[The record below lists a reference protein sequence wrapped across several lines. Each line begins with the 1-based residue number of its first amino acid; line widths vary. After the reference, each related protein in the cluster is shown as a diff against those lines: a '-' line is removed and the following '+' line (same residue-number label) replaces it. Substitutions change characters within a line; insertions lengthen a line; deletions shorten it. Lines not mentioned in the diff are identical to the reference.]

1 MHVVHDIEGK
11 GKKPQRVVD
20 DGKEEKLEPLKAEVL
35 EDLDEEKNLPKNENQ
50 QHENI
55 SEIESQEE
63 EEEIIAQSDS
73 EEDDIPQTE
82 RKKKKKTY
90 QDRINELVKRAN
102 DAERERNKLYTVNQ
116 SLTEEMQK
124 MQPDF
129 QKAREDLYE
138 SKKKSAEDALA
149 TARADHKTAYESGD
163 SDKLLEVSEKI
174 ADLKYELKNLESS
187 SNKPIEQSV
196 SEKTSDAVSNTP
208 KPQVDPKAL
217 RWSQENTWF
226 GKDVAMTGAAYGI
239 DNQLKN
245 EGYDPTSDAYYAEI
259 DRRMRDAF
267 PSNFAE
273 DEPRQ
278 VVAGVNRATRSS
290 TSKRVRLSEGQIA
303 MAKRLGVP
311 NNEYAKFVKEQ

>member
-1 MHVVHDIEGK
+1 MQVVHDVVGK
-11 GKKPQRVVD
+11 GKKPNRVVD

-35 EDLDEEKNLPKNENQ
+35 GNLDEEKVLPEIEDQ
-50 QHENI
+50 QHEDI
-55 SEIESQEE
+55 AEE
-63 EEEIIAQSDS
+63 ESKDESEEIIVHPES
-73 EEDDIPQTE
+73 EEDSIPQTE

-102 DAERERNKLYTVNQ
+102 DAERERNKLFTVNQ
-116 SLTEEMQK
+116 SLTGEMQK

-138 SKKKSAEDALA
+138 SKKKSAEDALT
-149 TARADHKTAYESGD
+149 TARTDHKTAYESGD

-187 SNKPIEQSV
+187 PKPIEQSI
-196 SEKTSDAVSNTP
+196 SDQISDKATDLP

-259 DRRMRDAF
+259 DRRIRGAF
-267 PSNFAE
+267 PSNFEE

-278 VVAGVNRATRSS
+278 VVAGVNRATRS
-290 TSKRVRLSEGQIA
+290 TSKRVRLSAGQIA
-303 MAKRLGVP
+303 MAQRLGVP
-311 NNEYAKFVKEQ
+311 TNEYAKFVKEQ

>member
-1 MHVVHDIEGK
+1 MQVVHDVLGK
-11 GKKPQRVVD
+11 GKKPKRIVD

-35 EDLDEEKNLPKNENQ
+35 GNLDEKKVLP
-50 QHENI
+50 
-55 SEIESQEE
+55 EIEDQQYVENTSEE
-63 EEEIIAQSDS
+63 ESQDDS
-73 EEDDIPQTE
+73 EEVIAQPEGEEEAIPQTE

-102 DAERERNKLYTVNQ
+102 DAERERNKLFTVNQ
-116 SLTEEMQK
+116 SLISEMQK

-138 SKKKSAEDALA
+138 SKKKSAEEALA
-149 TARADHKTAYESGD
+149 IARTDHKTAYESGD
-163 SDKLLEVSEKI
+163 SEKLLEVSEKI

-187 SNKPIEQSV
+187 PKPIERSV
-196 SEKTSDAVSNTP
+196 SEKTSGEVSNTP

-239 DNQLKN
+239 DNELKN
-245 EGYDPTSDAYYAEI
+245 QGYDPTSDAYYAEI
-259 DRRMRDAF
+259 DRRMREAF
-267 PSNFAE
+267 PSNFEE

-278 VVAGVNRATRSS
+278 VVAGVNRATRS

-303 MAKRLGVP
+303 MAQRLGVP
-311 NNEYAKFVKEQ
+311 TNEYAKFVKEQ

>member
-1 MHVVHDIEGK
+1 MQVVHDVVGK
-11 GKKPQRVVD
+11 GKKPKRVVD

-35 EDLDEEKNLPKNENQ
+35 GNLDEEKVLPEIEDQ
-50 QHENI
+50 QHEDI
-55 SEIESQEE
+55 AEEESQDES
-63 EEEIIAQSDS
+63 EEIIAQPES
-73 EEDDIPQTE
+73 EEDSIPQTE

-102 DAERERNKLYTVNQ
+102 DAERERNKLFTVNQ
-116 SLTEEMQK
+116 SLTDEMQK

-149 TARADHKTAYESGD
+149 TARTDHKAAYESGD

-187 SNKPIEQSV
+187 PKTIKQSV
-196 SEKTSDAVSNTP
+196 SDQTSDRATDLP
-208 KPQVDPKAL
+208 RPQVDPKAL

-226 GKDVAMTGAAYGI
+226 GKEVAMTGAAYGI

-267 PSNFAE
+267 PNNFE
-273 DEPRQ
+273 GDEPRQ
-278 VVAGVNRATRSS
+278 VVAGVNRTTRS
-290 TSKRVRLSEGQIA
+290 TPKRVRLSEGQIA
-303 MAKRLGVP
+303 MAQRLGVP
-311 NNEYAKFVKEQ
+311 TNEYAKFVKEQ

>member
-35 EDLDEEKNLPKNENQ
+35 DNLDEEKSLPKNEDQ

-55 SEIESQEE
+55 SETESQEE
-63 EEEIIAQSDS
+63 EEEVIAQSDS

-116 SLTEEMQK
+116 SLTGEMQK

-149 TARADHKTAYESGD
+149 TARSDHKTAYESGD

-187 SNKPIEQSV
+187 SNKPIKQSI

>member
-1 MHVVHDIEGK
+1 MQVVHDVLGK
-11 GKKPQRVVD
+11 GKKPKRIVD

-35 EDLDEEKNLPKNENQ
+35 GNLDEEKVLP
-50 QHENI
+50 
-55 SEIESQEE
+55 EIEDQQYIENTSEE
-63 EEEIIAQSDS
+63 ESQDDS
-73 EEDDIPQTE
+73 EEVIAQPESEEEAIPQTE
-82 RKKKKKTY
+82 RKKKKKNY
-90 QDRINELVKRAN
+90 QDRINELVKRAS
-102 DAERERNKLYTVNQ
+102 DAERERNKLFTVNQ
-116 SLTEEMQK
+116 SLTDEMQK

-138 SKKKSAEDALA
+138 SKKKSAEEALT
-149 TARADHKTAYESGD
+149 TARVDHKTAYESGD

-187 SNKPIEQSV
+187 PKPIERSV
-196 SEKTSDAVSNTP
+196 RDQTSDKATDLP

-259 DRRMRDAF
+259 DRRIRGAF
-267 PSNFAE
+267 PSNFEE

-278 VVAGVNRATRSS
+278 VVAGVNRATRS

-303 MAKRLGVP
+303 MAQRLGVP
-311 NNEYAKFVKEQ
+311 TNEYAKFVKEQ

>member
-1 MHVVHDIEGK
+1 MQVVHDVLGK
-11 GKKPQRVVD
+11 GKKPKRIVD

-35 EDLDEEKNLPKNENQ
+35 GNLDEKKVLP
-50 QHENI
+50 
-55 SEIESQEE
+55 EIEDQQYVENTSEE
-63 EEEIIAQSDS
+63 ESQDDS
-73 EEDDIPQTE
+73 EEVIAQPEGEEEAIPQTE

-102 DAERERNKLYTVNQ
+102 DAERERNKLFTVNQ
-116 SLTEEMQK
+116 SLTSEMQK

-138 SKKKSAEDALA
+138 SKKKSAEEALA
-149 TARADHKTAYESGD
+149 TARTDHKTAYESGD
-163 SDKLLEVSEKI
+163 SEKLLEVSEKI

-187 SNKPIEQSV
+187 PKPIERSV
-196 SEKTSDAVSNTP
+196 SEKTSGEVSSTP

-239 DNQLKN
+239 DNELKN
-245 EGYDPTSDAYYAEI
+245 QGYDPTSDAYYAEI
-259 DRRMRDAF
+259 DRRMREAF
-267 PSNFAE
+267 PSNFEE

-303 MAKRLGVP
+303 MAQRLGVP
-311 NNEYAKFVKEQ
+311 TNEYAKFVKEQ

>member
-1 MHVVHDIEGK
+1 MQVVHDVVGK
-11 GKKPQRVVD
+11 GKKPKRVVD

-35 EDLDEEKNLPKNENQ
+35 GNLDEEKVLP
-50 QHENI
+50 
-55 SEIESQEE
+55 EIEDQQYVENTSEE
-63 EEEIIAQSDS
+63 ESQDDS
-73 EEDDIPQTE
+73 EEVIAHPESEEEAIPQTE

-102 DAERERNKLYTVNQ
+102 DAERERNKLFTVNQ
-116 SLTEEMQK
+116 SLTGEMQK

-138 SKKKSAEDALA
+138 SKKKSAEDSLA
-149 TARADHKTAYESGD
+149 TARLDHKTAYESGD

-187 SNKPIEQSV
+187 PKPIKQSV
-196 SEKTSDAVSNTP
+196 RDQTSGRETDLP

-259 DRRMRDAF
+259 DRRMRGAF
-267 PSNFAE
+267 PSNFE
-273 DEPRQ
+273 GDEPRQ
-278 VVAGVNRATRSS
+278 VVAGVNRATRSAP
-290 TSKRVRLSEGQIA
+290 KRVRLSEGQIA
-303 MAKRLGVP
+303 MAQRLGVP
-311 NNEYAKFVKEQ
+311 TNEYAKFVKEQ

>member
-1 MHVVHDIEGK
+1 MQVVHDVVGK
-11 GKKPQRVVD
+11 GKKPKRVVD

-35 EDLDEEKNLPKNENQ
+35 GNLDEEKVLP
-50 QHENI
+50 
-55 SEIESQEE
+55 EIEDQQYIENTSEE
-63 EEEIIAQSDS
+63 ESQDDS
-73 EEDDIPQTE
+73 EEVVAHPESEEEAIPQTE

-102 DAERERNKLYTVNQ
+102 DAERERNKLFTVNQ
-116 SLTEEMQK
+116 SLTDEMQK

-138 SKKKSAEDALA
+138 SKKKSAEDALV
-149 TARADHKTAYESGD
+149 TARLDHKTAYESGD

-187 SNKPIEQSV
+187 PKPIEQSI
-196 SEKTSDAVSNTP
+196 SDQTSGRATDLP

-259 DRRMRDAF
+259 DRRMRGAF
-267 PSNFAE
+267 PSNFE
-273 DEPRQ
+273 GDEPRQ
-278 VVAGVNRATRSS
+278 VVAGVNRATRS

-303 MAKRLGVP
+303 MAQRLGVP
-311 NNEYAKFVKEQ
+311 TNEYAKFVKEQ

>member
-1 MHVVHDIEGK
+1 MQVVHDVLGK
-11 GKKPQRVVD
+11 GKKPKRIVD

-35 EDLDEEKNLPKNENQ
+35 GNLDEKKVLP
-50 QHENI
+50 
-55 SEIESQEE
+55 EIEDQQYVENTSEE
-63 EEEIIAQSDS
+63 ESQDDS
-73 EEDDIPQTE
+73 EEVIAQPEGEEEAIPQTE

-102 DAERERNKLYTVNQ
+102 DAERERNKLFTVNQ
-116 SLTEEMQK
+116 SLISEMQK

-138 SKKKSAEDALA
+138 SKKKSAEEALA
-149 TARADHKTAYESGD
+149 IARTDHKTAYESGD
-163 SDKLLEVSEKI
+163 SEKLLEVSEKI

-187 SNKPIEQSV
+187 PKPIERSV
-196 SEKTSDAVSNTP
+196 SEKTSGEVSNTP

-239 DNQLKN
+239 DNELKN
-245 EGYDPTSDAYYAEI
+245 QGYDPTSDAYYAEI
-259 DRRMRDAF
+259 DRRMREAF
-267 PSNFAE
+267 PSNFEE

-303 MAKRLGVP
+303 MAQRLGVP
-311 NNEYAKFVKEQ
+311 TNEYAKFVKEQ

>member
-1 MHVVHDIEGK
+1 MQVVHDVVGK
-11 GKKPQRVVD
+11 GKKPKRVVD

-35 EDLDEEKNLPKNENQ
+35 GNLDEEKVLPEIEDQ
-50 QHENI
+50 QHEDI
-55 SEIESQEE
+55 AEEESQDES
-63 EEEIIAQSDS
+63 EEIIAQPES
-73 EEDDIPQTE
+73 EEDSIPQTE

-102 DAERERNKLYTVNQ
+102 DAERERNKLFTVNQ
-116 SLTEEMQK
+116 SLTDEMQK

-149 TARADHKTAYESGD
+149 TARTDHKAAYESGD

-187 SNKPIEQSV
+187 PKPIKQSV
-196 SEKTSDAVSNTP
+196 SDQTSDRATDLP
-208 KPQVDPKAL
+208 RPQVDPKAL

-226 GKDVAMTGAAYGI
+226 GKEVAMTGAAYGI

-267 PSNFAE
+267 PNNFE
-273 DEPRQ
+273 GDEPRQ
-278 VVAGVNRATRSS
+278 VVAGVNRTTRS
-290 TSKRVRLSEGQIA
+290 TPKRVRLSEGQIA
-303 MAKRLGVP
+303 MAQRLGVP
-311 NNEYAKFVKEQ
+311 TNEYAKFVKEQ

>member
-1 MHVVHDIEGK
+1 MQVVHDVVGK
-11 GKKPQRVVD
+11 GKKPERVVD

-35 EDLDEEKNLPKNENQ
+35 GNLDEEKVLP
-50 QHENI
+50 
-55 SEIESQEE
+55 EIEDQQYEENTPEE
-63 EEEIIAQSDS
+63 ESKEETEEVVAQPES
-73 EEDDIPQTE
+73 EEETIPQTE

-90 QDRINELVKRAN
+90 QDRINELVKRAS

-116 SLTEEMQK
+116 SLTDQMQK

-138 SKKKSAEDALA
+138 SKKKSAENALE
-149 TARADHKTAYESGD
+149 TARTDHKTAYESGD
-163 SDKLLEVSEKI
+163 SEKLLEVSEKI
-174 ADLKYELKNLESS
+174 ADLKYDLKNLESS
-187 SNKPIEQSV
+187 PKPIEQSLRDQ
-196 SEKTSDAVSNTP
+196 TSDTVSSTP
-208 KPQVDPKAL
+208 KPQDDPKAL
-217 RWSQENTWF
+217 RRSQENTWF

-259 DRRMRDAF
+259 DRRIRGAF
-267 PSNFAE
+267 PSNYEE

-278 VVAGVNRATRSS
+278 VVAGVNRATRS

-311 NNEYAKFVKEQ
+311 TNEYAKFVKEQ

>member
-35 EDLDEEKNLPKNENQ
+35 GNLDEEKVLP
-50 QHENI
+50 
-55 SEIESQEE
+55 EIEDQQYIENTSEE
-63 EEEIIAQSDS
+63 ESQDDS
-73 EEDDIPQTE
+73 EEVIAQPEGEEEAIPQTE

-102 DAERERNKLYTVNQ
+102 DAERERNKLFTVNQ
-116 SLTEEMQK
+116 SLTGEMQK

-138 SKKKSAEDALA
+138 SKKKSAEDSLA
-149 TARADHKTAYESGD
+149 TARLDHKTAYESGD

-187 SNKPIEQSV
+187 PKTIKQSV
-196 SEKTSDAVSNTP
+196 SDKTSDRATDLP
-208 KPQVDPKAL
+208 RPQVDPKAL

-259 DRRMRDAF
+259 DRRMRGAF
-267 PSNFAE
+267 PSNFE
-273 DEPRQ
+273 GDEPRQ
-278 VVAGVNRATRSS
+278 VVAGVNRTTRS
-290 TSKRVRLSEGQIA
+290 TPKRVRLSEGQIA
-303 MAKRLGVP
+303 MAQRLGVP
-311 NNEYAKFVKEQ
+311 TNEYAKFVKEQ

>member
-1 MHVVHDIEGK
+1 MQVVHDVLGK
-11 GKKPQRVVD
+11 GKKPKRIVD

-35 EDLDEEKNLPKNENQ
+35 GNLDEKKVLP
-50 QHENI
+50 
-55 SEIESQEE
+55 EIEDQQYVENTSEE
-63 EEEIIAQSDS
+63 ESQDDS
-73 EEDDIPQTE
+73 EEVIAQPEGEEEAIPQTE

-102 DAERERNKLYTVNQ
+102 DAERERNKLFTVNQ
-116 SLTEEMQK
+116 SLTSEMQK

-138 SKKKSAEDALA
+138 SKKKSAEEALA
-149 TARADHKTAYESGD
+149 IARTDHKTAYESGD
-163 SDKLLEVSEKI
+163 SEKLLEVSEKI

-187 SNKPIEQSV
+187 PKPIERSV
-196 SEKTSDAVSNTP
+196 SEKTSGEVSNTP

-239 DNQLKN
+239 DNELKN
-245 EGYDPTSDAYYAEI
+245 QGYDPTSDAYYAEI
-259 DRRMRDAF
+259 DRRMREAF
-267 PSNFAE
+267 PSNFEE

-278 VVAGVNRATRSS
+278 VVAGVNRATRS

-303 MAKRLGVP
+303 MAQRLGVP
-311 NNEYAKFVKEQ
+311 TNEYAKFVKEQ

>member
-1 MHVVHDIEGK
+1 MQVVHDVLGK
-11 GKKPQRVVD
+11 GKKPKRIVD

-35 EDLDEEKNLPKNENQ
+35 GNLDEKKVLP
-50 QHENI
+50 
-55 SEIESQEE
+55 EIEDQQYVENTSEE
-63 EEEIIAQSDS
+63 ESQDDS
-73 EEDDIPQTE
+73 EEVIAQPEGEEEAIPQTE

-102 DAERERNKLYTVNQ
+102 DAERERNKLFTVNQ
-116 SLTEEMQK
+116 SLISEMQK

-138 SKKKSAEDALA
+138 SKKKSAEEALA
-149 TARADHKTAYESGD
+149 IARTDHKTAYESGD
-163 SDKLLEVSEKI
+163 SEKLLEVSEKI

-187 SNKPIEQSV
+187 PKPIERSV
-196 SEKTSDAVSNTP
+196 SEKTSGEVSSTP

-239 DNQLKN
+239 DNELKN
-245 EGYDPTSDAYYAEI
+245 QGYDPTSDAYYAEI
-259 DRRMRDAF
+259 DRRMREAF
-267 PSNFAE
+267 PSNFEE

-311 NNEYAKFVKEQ
+311 TNEYAKFVKEQ

>member
-1 MHVVHDIEGK
+1 MQVVHDVVGK
-11 GKKPQRVVD
+11 GKKPKRVVD

-35 EDLDEEKNLPKNENQ
+35 GNLDEEKILPEIEDQ
-50 QHENI
+50 QHEDI
-55 SEIESQEE
+55 AEEESQDES
-63 EEEIIAQSDS
+63 EEIIAQPEG
-73 EEDDIPQTE
+73 EEDAIPQTE

-102 DAERERNKLYTVNQ
+102 DAERERNKLFTVNQ
-116 SLTEEMQK
+116 SLTDEMQK

-138 SKKKSAEDALA
+138 SKKKSAEDALS
-149 TARADHKTAYESGD
+149 TARTDHKTAYESGD

-187 SNKPIEQSV
+187 PKPIKQSV
-196 SEKTSDAVSNTP
+196 SDQISDRATDLP
-208 KPQVDPKAL
+208 KPQIDPKAL
-217 RWSQENTWF
+217 RWSQENIWF
-226 GKDVAMTGAAYGI
+226 GKEVAMTGAAYGI

-267 PSNFAE
+267 PNNFE
-273 DEPRQ
+273 GDEPRQ
-278 VVAGVNRATRSS
+278 VVAGVNRTTRS

-303 MAKRLGVP
+303 MAQRLGVP
-311 NNEYAKFVKEQ
+311 TNEYAKFVKEQ

>member
-1 MHVVHDIEGK
+1 MQVVHDVLGK
-11 GKKPQRVVD
+11 GKKPKRIVD

-35 EDLDEEKNLPKNENQ
+35 GNLDEEKVLP
-50 QHENI
+50 
-55 SEIESQEE
+55 EIEDQQYIENTSEE
-63 EEEIIAQSDS
+63 ESQDDS
-73 EEDDIPQTE
+73 EEVIAQPEGEEEAIPQAE

-102 DAERERNKLYTVNQ
+102 DAERERNKLFTVNQ
-116 SLTEEMQK
+116 SLTGEMQK

-138 SKKKSAEDALA
+138 SKKKSAEDSLA
-149 TARADHKTAYESGD
+149 TARLDHKTAYESGD

-187 SNKPIEQSV
+187 PKPIERSV
-196 SEKTSDAVSNTP
+196 REQTSDRATDLP

-259 DRRMRDAF
+259 DRRMRGAF
-267 PSNFAE
+267 PSNFE
-273 DEPRQ
+273 GDEPRQ
-278 VVAGVNRATRSS
+278 VVAGVNRTTRS
-290 TSKRVRLSEGQIA
+290 TPKRVRLSEGQIA
-303 MAKRLGVP
+303 MAQRLGVP
-311 NNEYAKFVKEQ
+311 TNEYAKFVKEQ

>member
-1 MHVVHDIEGK
+1 MQVVHDVLGK
-11 GKKPQRVVD
+11 GKKPKRIVD

-35 EDLDEEKNLPKNENQ
+35 GNLDEEKVLP
-50 QHENI
+50 
-55 SEIESQEE
+55 EIEDQQYIENTSEE
-63 EEEIIAQSDS
+63 ESQDDS
-73 EEDDIPQTE
+73 EEVIAQPEGEEEAIPQTE

-102 DAERERNKLYTVNQ
+102 DAERERNKLFTVNQ
-116 SLTEEMQK
+116 SLTGEMQK

-138 SKKKSAEDALA
+138 SKKKSAEDSLA
-149 TARADHKTAYESGD
+149 TARLDHKTAYESGD

-187 SNKPIEQSV
+187 PKPIKQSV
-196 SEKTSDAVSNTP
+196 SYQTSDRATDLP

-259 DRRMRDAF
+259 DRRMRGAF
-267 PSNFAE
+267 PSNFE
-273 DEPRQ
+273 GDEPRQ
-278 VVAGVNRATRSS
+278 VVAGVNRATRS

-303 MAKRLGVP
+303 MAQRLGVP
-311 NNEYAKFVKEQ
+311 TNEYAKFVKEQ

>member
-35 EDLDEEKNLPKNENQ
+35 DNLDEEKSLPKNEDQ

-55 SEIESQEE
+55 SETESQEE
-63 EEEIIAQSDS
+63 EEEVIAQSDS

-116 SLTEEMQK
+116 SLTDEMQK

-149 TARADHKTAYESGD
+149 TARTDHKTAYESGD

-187 SNKPIEQSV
+187 PKPIERSV
-196 SEKTSDAVSNTP
+196 RDQTSGEASSTP

-239 DNQLKN
+239 DNELKN
-245 EGYDPTSDAYYAEI
+245 QGYDPTSDAYYAEI
-259 DRRMRDAF
+259 DRRIRDAF
-267 PSNFAE
+267 PSNFE
-273 DEPRQ
+273 QDEPRQ
-278 VVAGVNRATRSS
+278 VVAGVNRTTRS
-290 TSKRVRLSEGQIA
+290 TPKKVRLSEGQIA
-303 MAKRLGVP
+303 MAQRLGVP
-311 NNEYAKFVKEQ
+311 TNEYAKFVKEQ

>member
-1 MHVVHDIEGK
+1 MQVVHDVVGK
-11 GKKPQRVVD
+11 GKKPKRVVD

-35 EDLDEEKNLPKNENQ
+35 GNLDEEKVLPEIEDQ
-50 QHENI
+50 QHEDI
-55 SEIESQEE
+55 AEEESQDES
-63 EEEIIAQSDS
+63 EEIIAQPES
-73 EEDDIPQTE
+73 EEDSIPQTE

-102 DAERERNKLYTVNQ
+102 DAERERNKLFTVNQ
-116 SLTEEMQK
+116 SLTDEMQK

-149 TARADHKTAYESGD
+149 TARTDHKTAYESGD

-187 SNKPIEQSV
+187 PKPIKQSV
-196 SEKTSDAVSNTP
+196 SDQTSDRATDLP
-208 KPQVDPKAL
+208 RPQVDPKAL

-226 GKDVAMTGAAYGI
+226 GKEVAMTGAAYGI

-267 PSNFAE
+267 PNNFE
-273 DEPRQ
+273 GDEPRQ
-278 VVAGVNRATRSS
+278 VVAGVNRTTRS
-290 TSKRVRLSEGQIA
+290 TPKRVRLSEGQIA
-303 MAKRLGVP
+303 MAQRLGVP
-311 NNEYAKFVKEQ
+311 TNEYAKFVKEQ